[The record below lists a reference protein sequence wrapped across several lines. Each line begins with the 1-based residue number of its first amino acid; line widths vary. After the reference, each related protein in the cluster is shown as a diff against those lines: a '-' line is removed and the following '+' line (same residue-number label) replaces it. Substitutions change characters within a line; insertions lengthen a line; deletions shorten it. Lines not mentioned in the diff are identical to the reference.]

1 MDKPL
6 RRTPL
11 YPCHEQLGAKT
22 VAFGQWE
29 MPISYSGVIDEH
41 HTVRQKSGIFDVSHM
56 GEIFVS
62 GPDAEQFLQ
71 WLTINDLARLENGS
85 GQYTAILNEEG
96 GMIDDLILYRLAD
109 NSYLLCVNASN
120 ADKDFAW
127 IAAKAKDHGQG
138 FDVKVEDQS
147 DDWSQL
153 AIQGPTSEEAV
164 KAVIPEDQQE
174 TLSQLKYMKIMPLQI
189 GGEKAFIARTG
200 YTGEHGYEIYLDNES
215 VTDVWNKILATES
228 ATGIKPVGLGARDTL
243 RLEACYLLYGNDMNE
258 TVTPLEAGISWA
270 TRLQKGDFIGKDV
283 LVAQKEQG
291 VPRKNVA
298 FKLLDK
304 GIAREGMEIYKDDQL
319 VGKVTSG
326 SKLPTLDIAGGMAL
340 VDTAVKIGDEV
351 LVEVRGKKKRAEIMK
366 KPLYSANVK

>member
-1 MDKPL
+1 MTTPL

-22 VAFGQWE
+22 VAFGQWD

-56 GEIFVS
+56 GEIFVK

-71 WLTINDLARLENGS
+71 WLTINDLARLSNGS
-85 GQYTAILNEEG
+85 GQYTAILNDEG
-96 GMIDDLILYRLAD
+96 GMIDDLILYRLTD
-109 NSYLLCVNASN
+109 DSYLLCVNASN
-120 ADKDFAW
+120 AEKDFEW
-127 IAAKAKDHGQG
+127 IASKVKG
-138 FDVKVEDQS
+138 FDVTVEDQS

-153 AIQGPTSEEAV
+153 AIQGPTSQDAVSAVLDEAERE
-164 KAVIPEDQQE
+164 A
-174 TLSQLKYMKIMPLQI
+174 LGQLKYMQIMPLTI
-189 GGEKAFIARTG
+189 GDEKAFLARTG
-200 YTGEHGYEIYLDNES
+200 YTGEHGYEIYIDNAS
-215 VTDVWNKILATES
+215 ATHVWNTILAT
-228 ATGIKPVGLGARDTL
+228 ANDTGIKPVGLGARDTL

-258 TVTPLEAGISWA
+258 SVSPLEAGISWA
-270 TRLQKGDFIGKDV
+270 TRLQKGDFIGRDV

-304 GIAREGMEIYKDDQL
+304 GIAREGMEIYKGDEL
-319 VGKVTSG
+319 VGKITSG

-340 VDTAVKIGDEV
+340 VDAAVKVGDEV
-351 LVEVRGKKKRAEIMK
+351 MVEVRGKKKRAEIMK